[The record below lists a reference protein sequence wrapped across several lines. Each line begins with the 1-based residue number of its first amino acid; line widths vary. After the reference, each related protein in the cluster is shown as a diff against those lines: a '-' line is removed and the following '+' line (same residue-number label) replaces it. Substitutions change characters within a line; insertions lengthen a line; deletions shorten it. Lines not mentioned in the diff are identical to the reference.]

1 MHTRLRIPVLAL
13 LALGL
18 LPLSLSAQQA
28 VRPGGGDAQATTI
41 VSGTIDL
48 VDEPALDAFPK
59 VAKTV
64 LNVRLSGAPSGL
76 YPMALRAEDGSV
88 HPIGMV
94 FLESGC
100 PSVIDIEKVETGI
113 WTLFTVVD
121 GREVSDGFLKP

>member
-13 LALGL
+13 LVLGL
-18 LPLSLSAQQA
+18 LPLSLSAQHA
-28 VRPGGGDAQATTI
+28 VRPGGGDAQASSI
-41 VSGTIDL
+41 YAGAID

-59 VAKTV
+59 VAKSV

-76 YPMALRAEDGSV
+76 YPLALRAEDGSV
-88 HPIGMV
+88 HPLGAV

-100 PSVIDIEKVETGI
+100 PSVIDIEKVETGV
-113 WTLFTVVD
+113 WTLFTFVD